1 MPKLEQCLKCDI
13 ELTRENTAHG
23 FGQDV
28 AFCDICHDALIRR
41 KRDMPPTRCGVKLP
55 QPKGMA
61 IGNGVL
67 PPSESVKGYGAAR
80 IGFGCRP

>member
-1 MPKLEQCLKCDI
+1 MPKQCLKCDT
-13 ELTRENTAHG
+13 ELNRDNTAHG
-23 FGQDV
+23 MGQEV
-28 AFCDICHDALIRR
+28 NFCDICHDHWLKR
-41 KRDMPPTRCGVKLP
+41 KRVPVRCCLP

-67 PPSESVKGYGAAR
+67 PPSESVKGYGEAR